1 MARSA
6 LEESLYNQQH
16 NGEQTLITPSND
28 EGKLNF
34 IQYTSEFLWQ
44 LIAALQCWSFES
56 ILIPIFQMNQMKSI
70 RLPLQSDIGP
80 L

>member
-34 IQYTSEFLWQ
+34 IQYTSEFL
-44 LIAALQCWSFES
+44 
-56 ILIPIFQMNQMKSI
+56 
-70 RLPLQSDIGP
+70 
-80 L
+80 